1 MQGSVSGHPED
12 GGPQILQAQELSYG
26 DYLKI
31 PELLSLQVLL
41 SDPKHHDET
50 LFIIIHQTFELWFK
64 QILLE
69 LESAIEAMHADRVLR
84 ATHCLKRVVVIF
96 QVLVKQIH
104 VLETMATAEFLQFRD
119 RLNPASG
126 FQSIQFREIEFVSGL
141 KNLRYLDSFK
151 NRPEF
156 QETLLRRYQ
165 GPDLR
170 SSFYDLLQRA
180 GYDMPALPGPLEEES
195 EETREAIIKAL
206 VKLYQR
212 PDDNL
217 LHYLL
222 AETLVDF
229 DEHLVLW
236 RTHHVIMVERVI
248 GHRRGT
254 GGSAGVRYLQSTVDK
269 RCFPH
274 LWEVRTCLE
283 KVPQR

>member
-1 MQGSVSGHPED
+1 MSGHPED

-41 SDPKHHDET
+41 SDPEHHDET

-69 LESAIEAMHADRVLR
+69 LDSAIVAMQADRVLR
-84 ATHCLKRVVVIF
+84 ATKYIKRVVVIM

-126 FQSIQFREIEFVSGL
+126 FQSIQFREIEFVAGL

-156 QETLLRRYQ
+156 QETLLRRFE

-170 SSFYDLLQRA
+170 TAFYDLLRRA
-180 GYDMPALPGPLEEES
+180 GYPLPEPLPGALEEES
-195 EETREAIIKAL
+195 EETRQGIIAAL

-212 PDDNL
+212 PDDDLRN
-217 LHYLL
+217 YLL

-274 LWEVRTCLE
+274 LWEVRTYLE

>member
-1 MQGSVSGHPED
+1 MSGHPED

-31 PELLSLQVLL
+31 PELLNLQVLL
-41 SDPKHHDET
+41 SEPAHHDET

-69 LESAIEAMHADRVLR
+69 LDSAIQAMQADRVLR
-84 ATHCLKRVVVIF
+84 ATKYIKRVVVIM

-156 QETLLRRYQ
+156 QETLLRRFE

-170 SSFYDLLQRA
+170 TSFYELLRRA
-180 GYDMPALPGPLEEES
+180 GYSLPETLPGALEEES
-195 EETREAIIKAL
+195 EETRLAIIQAL

-212 PDDNL
+212 PDDDLRN
-217 LHYLL
+217 YLL

-254 GGSAGVRYLQSTVDK
+254 GGSAGVAYLQSTVGK

-274 LWEVRTCLE
+274 LWEVRTYLE
-283 KVPQR
+283 KVPQH